1 MRTQI
6 ETTIRPD
13 ELTDADIEY
22 ISELIDG
29 ALGSRGFYGQLSS
42 FSFSIQV
49 LCFLDE
55 DESGEDE

>member
-1 MRTQI
+1 MKTQI
-6 ETTIRPD
+6 ETTISP
-13 ELTDADIEY
+13 EQLTDENIEY

-49 LCFLDE
+49 LCLLDE
-55 DESGEDE
+55 DESGEAE